1 MISLAFM
8 IRIPTSLASASGL
21 ADLIAKQAHGLGHIL
36 VIPACRP
43 TASLLH
49 LAADHLDTMISKMRM
64 MYQILAETS
73 IAQHAGQASQTS
85 IRTTR

>member
-21 ADLIAKQAHGLGHIL
+21 ADLIAKQAHELGHIL

-49 LAADHLDTMISKMRM
+49 PAVDHLDTMMSKTRM
-64 MYQILAETS
+64 MYQTLAVTS
-73 IAQHAGQASQTS
+73 IAQHAEQANQTS

>member
-1 MISLAFM
+1 MISLAFTT
-8 IRIPTSLASASGL
+8 RATTSLASASGL
-21 ADLIAKQAHGLGHIL
+21 ADLIAKQAHELGHIL

-49 LAADHLDTMISKMRM
+49 LAADHLDTMMSKTRM
-64 MYQILAETS
+64 MYRTLAVTS

-85 IRTTR
+85 IRNTR

>member
-1 MISLAFM
+1 MIGHAFM
-8 IRIPTSLASASGL
+8 TRTPTSPVNASGL
-21 ADLIAKQAHGLGHIL
+21 ADLIAKQARELGHIL